1 MTTPLRVVVVGAGPA
16 GIAAAAIAAENGCQ
30 IRLLD
35 ENHAPGGQIWRGY
48 DAGTASSSP
57 HGREFA
63 KWIRRLE
70 ASGAAWE
77 ADSCVLDSP
86 APGVLRVERAGRW
99 DDLSWDRLVIATGA
113 RERFLPFSGWTLPGV
128 IGAGGLQA
136 MVKGGLPI
144 AGKRVVVAGSGPL
157 LLAVA
162 AALRREGAK
171 IEGIFE
177 QAPRGRLAIVGA
189 SLAALPGKLAEGAR
203 YRWQTRGVPYKPGW
217 WVKRALGEDRLQGVV
232 VSDGNDHRETP
243 CEYLACGFHLVPNLE
258 LAQLLGCRID
268 AGYVTVNAV
277 QETSVNS
284 VYCVGEP
291 TGIGGLDKALVEGQ
305 IAGFAV
311 AGHLGKAAEFLPLR
325 QKLRRF
331 AQLLDNAFAPRA
343 ELRALAASDTIVCRC
358 EDVTHGELA
367 ECASGR
373 AARLHTRCGMGPC
386 QGRICGPATQF
397 LFGWTVASAR
407 PPLYPARL
415 ATLAGQVLNGESKP
429 AGITRTPQ
437 KPRQTA

>member
-1 MTTPLRVVVVGAGPA
+1 MTAQVRVVVVGAGP
-16 GIAAAAIAAENGCQ
+16 GGMAAAAVAAENGCAV
-30 IRLLD
+30 RLLD
-35 ENHAPGGQIWRGY
+35 ENQGQGGQIWRGFKTN
-48 DAGTASSSP
+48 TASRSP
-57 HGREFA
+57 HGHEFA
-63 KWIRRLE
+63 KWMKRFE
-70 ASGAAWE
+70 ASGAACE
-77 ADSCVLDSP
+77 PESAVVDSP
-86 APGVLRVERAGRW
+86 GPGILRVERCGQW
-99 DDLSWDRLVIATGA
+99 QDVLWDRLVIATGA
-113 RERFLPFSGWTLPGV
+113 RERFLPFPGWTLPGV
-128 IGAGGLQA
+128 MGAGGLQA

-144 AGKRVVVAGSGPL
+144 AGKRIVVAGSGPL

-162 AALRREGAK
+162 ANLKREGAK

-177 QAPRGRLAIVGA
+177 QAPWGRLAIFAA
-189 SLAALPGKLAEGAR
+189 SLAALPDKLVEGAK
-203 YRWQTRGVPYKPGW
+203 YRWQTRGVPYKTGW
-217 WVKRALGEDRLQGVV
+217 WVKRALGESRLQGVV
-232 VSDGNDHRETP
+232 ATDGNDQREIG
-243 CEYLACGFHLVPNLE
+243 CDYAAIGFHLVPNLE

-268 AGYVTVNAV
+268 AGYLTVNAV
-277 QETSVNS
+277 QETSVKG

-331 AQLLDNAFAPRA
+331 AQHLDDAFAPRA
-343 ELRALAASDTIVCRC
+343 ELRGLATTDTIVCRC

-386 QGRICGPATQF
+386 QGRICGAATEF

-407 PPLYPARL
+407 PPLYPARMT
-415 ATLAGQVLNGESKP
+415 TLAGQPSSDESKP
-429 AGITRTPQ
+429 TGI
-437 KPRQTA
+437 ASAI